1 MKSKLALTLIFLCA
15 ALSATSNTNFS
26 ISKGILDLG
35 TTSPVNLEPI
45 KLQGEWEFYWNQLLT
60 PAQLSDSTIEKS
72 SMFVPV
78 PKSWVSYKI
87 DGEKLPNQGYATY
100 RLVVKK
106 RKDVDVT
113 IYGLKVPSVFSSY
126 KLWVNG
132 KLITEV
138 GTPDTNKETA
148 KPQFKYQDV
157 SFVLDP
163 RVDSTSTIDIVFNV
177 VNYSHQRAGL
187 QQPIYLSTFKQLTA
201 ETRFMDILNLIIV
214 GIILVIGINHLNMF
228 FFRRKD
234 RSNLYFSI
242 VCLVMI
248 FRNITTGDRIL
259 AYIFPNI
266 NWELLVKLDNL
277 SGFGT
282 IPLFALFIYSL
293 FKTDFPKRV
302 MQTLIVL
309 GTVISL
315 LVILTPANT
324 YGKFRLLYELYILV
338 GGLYLTFGVLLVATF
353 RRRSAALPTFIGMF
367 LLYATAIND
376 VLSSMGIIQTA
387 YLAQYGLGTF
397 MLLQSITI
405 TRKSAVAINQNEKL
419 SVELTHEKE
428 TLEQRIEERTTQLQA
443 QHDELIMHQE
453 KEKIQTWVNNGI
465 ALVNEIISQNKSDFK
480 MLSNRALVDMI
491 KYVDARVGA
500 MFLADKDAEGNQ
512 ILEMVANYGC
522 GTDYK
527 LANNVVYPG
536 NGLVGAT
543 FADKE
548 IRHITDVPDNYLK
561 VSSGLGKSTPKSLL
575 LIPMIYEEQA
585 VGVVEIASFNEFTQA
600 EINLLKRCADI
611 VAGSIKTVRMNEEN
625 LNLIGQFKQ
634 QAELLQQKE
643 ENMRHSLNELEYYR
657 EMYEKFKAN

>member
-15 ALSATSNTNFS
+15 ALSATSNTNFTS
-26 ISKGILDLG
+26 SKGILDLG

-500 MFLADKDAEGNQ
+500 MFLVDKDAEGNQ

>member
-1 MKSKLALTLIFLCA
+1 M
-15 ALSATSNTNFS
+15 
-26 ISKGILDLG
+26 
-35 TTSPVNLEPI
+35 
-45 KLQGEWEFYWNQLLT
+45 
-60 PAQLSDSTIEKS
+60 
-72 SMFVPV
+72 
-78 PKSWVSYKI
+78 
-87 DGEKLPNQGYATY
+87 
-100 RLVVKK
+100 
-106 RKDVDVT
+106 
-113 IYGLKVPSVFSSY
+113 
-126 KLWVNG
+126 
-132 KLITEV
+132 
-138 GTPDTNKETA
+138 GTPDTKKETA

-163 RVDSTSTIDIVFNV
+163 RVDSTSTIEIVFNV

-259 AYIFPNI
+259 AYVFPNI

-491 KYVDARVGA
+491 KYVDARIGA

-543 FADKE
+543 FTDKE

-611 VAGSIKTVRMNEEN
+611 IAGSIKTVRMNEEN

>member
-15 ALSATSNTNFS
+15 VLSATSNTNFS

-35 TTSPVNLEPI
+35 TASPVNLEPI

-163 RVDSTSTIDIVFNV
+163 RVDSTSNIDIVFNV

-512 ILEMVANYGC
+512 VLEMVANYGC

-543 FADKE
+543 FTDKE

-585 VGVVEIASFNEFTQA
+585 VGVVEIASFNEFTEA

-611 VAGSIKTVRMNEEN
+611 IAGSIKTVRMNEEN

-643 ENMRHSLNELEYYR
+643 ENMRHSLSELEYYR

>member
-15 ALSATSNTNFS
+15 VLSATSNTNFS
-26 ISKGILDLG
+26 ISKGILDLR
-35 TTSPVNLEPI
+35 TASPVNLEPI
-45 KLQGEWEFYWNQLLT
+45 KLQGEWEFYWKQLLT

-72 SMFVPV
+72 SMFVSV
-78 PKSWVSYKI
+78 PKSWVNYKI

-512 ILEMVANYGC
+512 VLEMVANYGC

-543 FADKE
+543 FTDKE

-585 VGVVEIASFNEFTQA
+585 VGVVEIASFNEFTEA

-611 VAGSIKTVRMNEEN
+611 IAGSIKTVRMNEEN

-643 ENMRHSLNELEYYR
+643 ENMRHSLSELEYYR

>member
-1 MKSKLALTLIFLCA
+1 M
-15 ALSATSNTNFS
+15 
-26 ISKGILDLG
+26 DLG
-35 TTSPVNLEPI
+35 AISLGNLEPV
-45 KLQGEWEFYWNQLLT
+45 KLQGEWEFYWNQHLT
-60 PAQLSDSTIEKS
+60 PAQLSDTTVHKS
-72 SMFVPV
+72 SMFVSV

-106 RKDVDVT
+106 RKDTDVT
-113 IYGLKVPSVFSSY
+113 VYGLKVPSVFSSY

-132 KLITEV
+132 KQIAEV

-163 RVDSTSTIDIVFNV
+163 RIDSTSTIEIVVNV

-259 AYIFPNI
+259 AYVFPNI

-293 FKTDFPKRV
+293 FKPDFPKRV
-302 MQTLIVL
+302 MQTFIVL

-315 LVILTPANT
+315 FVMLTPANT
-324 YGKFRLLYELYILV
+324 YGRFRLLYEIYILV

-443 QHDELIMHQE
+443 QHDELLVHQE
-453 KEKIQTWVNNGI
+453 KERVQIWANNGI
-465 ALVNEIISQNKSDFK
+465 ALVNEIISQHKFDFK
-480 MLSNRALVDMI
+480 ILSNRVLVDMI

-500 MFLADKDAEGNQ
+500 MFLADEDAEGNKV
-512 ILEMVANYGC
+512 LEMVANYGS

-527 LANNVVYPG
+527 LANSVVYPG
-536 NGLVGAT
+536 SGLVGAT

-548 IRHITDVPDNYLK
+548 IRCITDVPDNYIK
-561 VSSGLGKSTPKSLL
+561 VSSGLGKSVPKTLL
-575 LIPMIYEEQA
+575 LIPMVYEEHA
-585 VGVVEIASFNEFTQA
+585 VGVIEMASFNEFSET
-600 EINLLKRCADI
+600 EVNLLKRCAEI
-611 VAGSIKTVRMNEEN
+611 IAGSIKTVKMNEEN
-625 LNLIGQFKQ
+625 LHLIERFKEQ
-634 QAELLQQKE
+634 TVLLQQKE

-657 EMYEKFKAN
+657 EMYEKVKSN

>member
-1 MKSKLALTLIFLCA
+1 
-15 ALSATSNTNFS
+15 
-26 ISKGILDLG
+26 
-35 TTSPVNLEPI
+35 
-45 KLQGEWEFYWNQLLT
+45 
-60 PAQLSDSTIEKS
+60 
-72 SMFVPV
+72 
-78 PKSWVSYKI
+78 
-87 DGEKLPNQGYATY
+87 
-100 RLVVKK
+100 
-106 RKDVDVT
+106 
-113 IYGLKVPSVFSSY
+113 
-126 KLWVNG
+126 
-132 KLITEV
+132 
-138 GTPDTNKETA
+138 
-148 KPQFKYQDV
+148 
-157 SFVLDP
+157 
-163 RVDSTSTIDIVFNV
+163 
-177 VNYSHQRAGL
+177 
-187 QQPIYLSTFKQLTA
+187 
-201 ETRFMDILNLIIV
+201 
-214 GIILVIGINHLNMF
+214 
-228 FFRRKD
+228 
-234 RSNLYFSI
+234 
-242 VCLVMI
+242 
-248 FRNITTGDRIL
+248 
-259 AYIFPNI
+259 
-266 NWELLVKLDNL
+266 VKLDNL

-500 MFLADKDAEGNQ
+500 MFLVDKDAEGNQ

-585 VGVVEIASFNEFTQA
+585 VGVVEIASFNEFTEA

-611 VAGSIKTVRMNEEN
+611 IAGSIKTVRMNEEN

>member
-15 ALSATSNTNFS
+15 VLSATSNTNFS

-163 RVDSTSTIDIVFNV
+163 RVDSTSTIEIVFNV

-259 AYIFPNI
+259 AYVFPNI

-543 FADKE
+543 FTDKE

-611 VAGSIKTVRMNEEN
+611 IAGSIKTVRMNEEN

>member
-1 MKSKLALTLIFLCA
+1 
-15 ALSATSNTNFS
+15 
-26 ISKGILDLG
+26 
-35 TTSPVNLEPI
+35 
-45 KLQGEWEFYWNQLLT
+45 
-60 PAQLSDSTIEKS
+60 
-72 SMFVPV
+72 
-78 PKSWVSYKI
+78 
-87 DGEKLPNQGYATY
+87 
-100 RLVVKK
+100 
-106 RKDVDVT
+106 
-113 IYGLKVPSVFSSY
+113 
-126 KLWVNG
+126 
-132 KLITEV
+132 
-138 GTPDTNKETA
+138 
-148 KPQFKYQDV
+148 
-157 SFVLDP
+157 
-163 RVDSTSTIDIVFNV
+163 
-177 VNYSHQRAGL
+177 
-187 QQPIYLSTFKQLTA
+187 
-201 ETRFMDILNLIIV
+201 
-214 GIILVIGINHLNMF
+214 
-228 FFRRKD
+228 
-234 RSNLYFSI
+234 
-242 VCLVMI
+242 
-248 FRNITTGDRIL
+248 
-259 AYIFPNI
+259 
-266 NWELLVKLDNL
+266 
-277 SGFGT
+277 
-282 IPLFALFIYSL
+282 
-293 FKTDFPKRV
+293 
-302 MQTLIVL
+302 
-309 GTVISL
+309 
-315 LVILTPANT
+315 
-324 YGKFRLLYELYILV
+324 
-338 GGLYLTFGVLLVATF
+338 
-353 RRRSAALPTFIGMF
+353 
-367 LLYATAIND
+367 
-376 VLSSMGIIQTA
+376 
-387 YLAQYGLGTF
+387 

-500 MFLADKDAEGNQ
+500 MFLVDKDAEGNQ

-585 VGVVEIASFNEFTQA
+585 VGVVEIASFNEFTEA

-611 VAGSIKTVRMNEEN
+611 IAGSIKTVRMNEEN